1 MRPFFAIAPYAVA
14 PRGRGFTLWLGTD
27 LIEHGFDCEADAYGH
42 AHDLLDADEAEA
54 AAQAEFEAVE
64 LLEAA

>member
-14 PRGRGFTLWLGTD
+14 PRGRGFALWLGTE
-27 LIEHGFDCEADAYGH
+27 LIEDGFASAADAYGY

-54 AAQAEFEAVE
+54 AAQDEFEAQRF
-64 LLEAA
+64 LEAA